1 MDEKISEIISF
12 IENNEEAEK
21 ETYEEKEEELKSLA
35 NPIISKLY
43 QQGGV
48 DAGMNDFNQTQENEQ
63 ENQNA
68 GPKIEEV
75 D

>member
-1 MDEKISEIISF
+1 
-12 IENNEEAEK
+12 
-21 ETYEEKEEELKSLA
+21 
-35 NPIISKLY
+35 
-43 QQGGV
+43 
-48 DAGMNDFNQTQENEQ
+48 MNDFNQTQENEQ